1 MSQTLSPTEQTG
13 LPWHLRGNW
22 APVLNEVTSHELRV
36 EGNIPN
42 ELDGLYVRTGPN
54 PASGTSVH
62 WFFGDGML
70 HGVRLRN
77 GRAEWYRNRF
87 VNTPNITDPLEG
99 EFAGMG
105 DMTRGKG
112 NTHVL
117 AHNGKL
123 MALEEAHWPWLVD
136 GELNTIGYENY
147 GGALTC
153 SMTAHPKICPETGE
167 LLAFSYMAFEPPYVH
182 YVRISPDGKLQQIE
196 GVDIPAMVM
205 MHDFNVTRNK
215 VVFMDLPLVF
225 DLNQLD
231 SGVPFKFNRDNGA
244 RLGVMDRNG
253 KGSDVKWFEID
264 PCYVFHPVNAHDEG
278 DNVVL
283 YVSRQPEA
291 FGASS
296 DDYAQV
302 GRLWKWTIDTKAGKV
317 TEEQVDDRP
326 GDFGRVNDSYV
337 GLKARYGYLMSL
349 AGEGNSEE
357 PVYGSSLWKY
367 DLTTGQC
374 SSRSCTTRRP
384 TGHVSSSSTPK
395 TSPRRHSRQ
404 CICPSA
410 FPTAHTAVGYP
421 RPRLRCNH
429 DGQSRHATPIGHRP
443 DTSPS
448 MTMWESSRR
457 AWFMRHCNINC
468 ARCNTKSA
476 RVSRVRHVGSFA
488 RSKHSQVPSPNC
500 T

>member
-1 MSQTLSPTEQTG
+1 MSQTLEPTDTSS

-22 APVLNEVTSHELRV
+22 APVLDELSTTELRV
-36 EGNIPN
+36 EGKIPT

-87 VNTPNITDPLEG
+87 VKTPNITDPLEG

-117 AHNGKL
+117 PHNGKL
-123 MALEEAHWPWLVD
+123 MALEEAHWPWLID

-182 YVRISPDGKLQQIE
+182 YVRISPDGKLVQIE

-244 RLGVMDRNG
+244 RLGVMGRED
-253 KGSDVKWFEID
+253 KGSDIKWFDID
-264 PCYVFHPVNAHDEG
+264 PCYVFHPVNAHDDG

-326 GDFGRVNDSYV
+326 GDFGRVNDAYV

-374 SSRSCTTRRP
+374 WEHHLGATTRGSEP
-384 TGHVSSSSTPK
+384 VFAP
-395 TSPRRHSRQ
+395 SR
-404 CICPSA
+404 A
-410 FPTAHTAVGYP
+410 GGAEDEGYVMTIV
-421 RPRLRCNH
+421 H
-429 DGQSRHATPIGHRP
+429 DIATNQSRLVILDAQNFSAPPLATVYLPQRVPYGAHGSWVP
-443 DTSPS
+443 ATSVA
-448 MTMWESSRR
+448 M
-457 AWFMRHCNINC
+457 
-468 ARCNTKSA
+468 
-476 RVSRVRHVGSFA
+476 
-488 RSKHSQVPSPNC
+488 
-500 T
+500 